1 MTIFSSGLNRL
12 AAAFVC
18 AALLALSVPAA
29 AQWGSGTTGGEYR
42 PRISTAEEIAI
53 TQRALSVDPPSATEW
68 ARHSKEYKEANDFD
82 REAVMEAKRREYIE
96 KFRVF
101 TKPDVLVISANVQIS
116 RYSEMNKGFVIE
128 SFNEQTFFGYSFGG
142 ENYAVVIPKLMDY
155 QWVEIEP
162 EAAQAITSAA
172 GSNHRKV
179 NVVIEV
185 EPKYADK
192 KIIELGGKPYRILAG
207 EVATISIYAPR
218 SDRVLWS
225 RNGPGRA
232 TRARSDMMDL
242 FTGK

>member
-29 AQWGSGTTGGEYR
+29 AQWGSGATGGEYR

-68 ARHSKEYKEANDFD
+68 ARNSKEYKEANDFD

-101 TKPDVLVISANVQIS
+101 TKPDVLVVSAIVYLS
-116 RYSEMNKGFVIE
+116 HYSEMNKGFIIE
-128 SFNEQTFFGYSFGG
+128 SFSDQTFFGYSFGG
-142 ENYAVVIPKLMDY
+142 ENYAVVIPKLMDF
-155 QWVEIEP
+155 QWVEAEGD
-162 EAAQAITSAA
+162 AAKAITLAA
-172 GSNHRKV
+172 NTGHRKV
-179 NVVIEV
+179 NIVIEV

-192 KIIELGGKPYRILAG
+192 KIIELGGKPYRVLAG
-207 EVATISIYAPR
+207 EVATISLYDRR

-232 TRARSDMMDL
+232 ARVRNDMMDL